1 MNAQGRTREP
11 VDFGARSRRVRLGPL
26 QTRIDLR
33 AATICVGALLIA
45 LAVSLVALAIGKVQL
60 SVGEVVGALVGEA
73 DRFTYTVV
81 VDWRGPRVVAAVVF
95 GAALGVSGAVFQSL
109 TRNPLASPDIIGFSS
124 GSYTGALIVIILIG
138 GSYLQTA
145 AGALLGGLLT
155 AAVVYLFAYRQ
166 GVQGFRLIVVG
177 IAISSMLASL
187 NTWMM
192 LTADLDVAM
201 SAAAWGAG
209 SLNAISWQQTG
220 VAAVAVVVL
229 LVLVGLLSRPLHQ
242 LEMGDDAA
250 KALGVA
256 AEPSR
261 LALMIVGVALTATVT
276 AAAGPISFVALA
288 APQIARRLTRTP
300 GTTVAGAAC
309 VGALLLSAS
318 DLAAQHLFP
327 IALPV
332 GVITVV
338 VGGCYLVWLLIREVR
353 RHA

>member
-1 MNAQGRTREP
+1 VSTHGHTREA
-11 VDFGARSRRVRLGPL
+11 VDFGARSRRLRLGPL

-33 AATICVGALLIA
+33 AATICLVA
-45 LAVSLVALAIGKVQL
+45 LAIAVVVSLVALALGKVSL
-60 SVGEVVGALVGEA
+60 SVGEVIGALVGNA

-81 VDWRGPRVVAAVVF
+81 VEWRGPRVVAAVVL

-201 SAAAWGAG
+201 SAAWGAG
-209 SLNAISWQQTG
+209 SLNAIGWQQTG
-220 VAAVAVVVL
+220 VATIVVAVL
-229 LVLVGLLSRPLHQ
+229 LVLVVLLSRPLHQ

-261 LALMIVGVALTATVT
+261 LALMVVGVALTATVT

-288 APQIARRLTRTP
+288 APQIAKRLTRTP
-300 GTTVAGAAC
+300 GTTVAGAGC
-309 VGALLLSAS
+309 LGALLLSVS

-327 IALPV
+327 VALPV